1 MKLISFLLFC
11 LLAHIVDA
19 SQIHFGLS
27 LRAAHLRVKAH
38 THSLARDLRFAF
50 GGTLLPRSNYQ
61 SQQVIYCKA
70 LGNSDSGAT
79 STPNATSS
87 TPNNAS
93 SSAGTGTKTVS
104 GTSSPN
110 PTVPASPWKLAES
123 HVTI

>member
-1 MKLISFLLFC
+1 M
-11 LLAHIVDA
+11 VDA
-19 SQIHFGLS
+19 SQVHFGLS

-70 LGNSDSGAT
+70 IGNSTNGSGA
-79 STPNATSS
+79 TPNATSS
-87 TPNNAS
+87 
-93 SSAGTGTKTVS
+93 SAGGPGSAGTKTVS
-104 GTSSPN
+104 GTSSPS

>member
-1 MKLISFLLFC
+1 MKLIISFLLVC
-11 LLAHIVDA
+11 LLALVADA
-19 SQIHFGLS
+19 SQVHFGLS

-50 GGTLLPRSNYQ
+50 GGTLLRRSNYQ

-70 LGNSDSGAT
+70 AGNSTPSDSGAT
-79 STPNATSS
+79 TPNA
-87 TPNNAS
+87 PS
-93 SSAGTGTKTVS
+93 SSAGTLTGS
-104 GTSSPN
+104 GTSSGSPS